1 MRNQFR
7 LYVSHLLRYNKGVSI
22 DFGVIMDNHWLL
34 ENIIEIDQLALKE
47 ITERICTD
55 KKCRY
60 PLLALR
66 ILIHAICEMD
76 SNGRVYIC
84 AKKLAAKL
92 DVNYDTITKC
102 IKYLRVS
109 DILSIEKP
117 S

>member
-1 MRNQFR
+1 MEF
-7 LYVSHLLRYNKGVSI
+7 
-22 DFGVIMDNHWLL
+22 HWLEGQINQNDTSHWL
-34 ENIIEIDQLALKE
+34 PKNTVKIDQQILQSV
-47 ITERICTD
+47 TETICKD
-55 KKCRY
+55 KNCRY
-60 PLLALR
+60 PQLALR

>member
-1 MRNQFR
+1 
-7 LYVSHLLRYNKGVSI
+7 
-22 DFGVIMDNHWLL
+22 MDNHWLP
-34 ENIIEIDQLALKE
+34 ENTVEIDQLALKE

-76 SNGRVYIC
+76 SEGRVYIC
-84 AKKLAAKL
+84 ARKLAAKL
-92 DVNYDTITKC
+92 DVNITGQTKC
-102 IKYLRVS
+102 PKCTKRNVP
-109 DILSIEKP
+109 ILESL